1 MTNRSTLSQL
11 RRAAIAY
18 AESRW
23 PDDRAMLEWFVNV
36 QCPQA
41 VDIGVQE
48 LRWIADQIERI
59 EAVRG
64 GDNG

>member
-1 MTNRSTLSQL
+1 MTTLNTLIQL
-11 RRAAIAY
+11 RAAAVPY

-23 PDDRAMLEWFVNV
+23 PGDHASLEWFVNV
-36 QCPQA
+36 ECPQA
-41 VDIGVQE
+41 ATIGVEE

-59 EAVRG
+59 ETARG